1 MKIWLC
7 WSEIWIY
14 HITVWKRKDNN
25 ELFRKK
31 EHRTQ
36 QYVIDENHWMPS
48 VPWKGK
54 DKIARKRWKNIIVW
68 ADFLSKFKK
77 KKKKKKKKNTGQD
90 VSHYVQN
97 KLLTDIVL
105 KDTMKSSMKSMKSS
119 KNSFHVITADEYID
133 V

>member
-54 DKIARKRWKNIIVW
+54 DKIARK
-68 ADFLSKFKK
+68 
-77 KKKKKKKKNTGQD
+77 KNTGQD

>member
-1 MKIWLC
+1 MNYSEKRNIELNSTSLMKIIECLQYLGR
-7 WSEIWIY
+7 ERI
-14 HITVWKRKDNN
+14 KLREKDEKTLQFGQIFCLN
-25 ELFRKK
+25 
-31 EHRTQ
+31 
-36 QYVIDENHWMPS
+36 S
-48 VPWKGK
+48 
-54 DKIARKRWKNIIVW
+54 
-68 ADFLSKFKK
+68 
-77 KKKKKKKKNTGQD
+77 KKKKKKKNTGQD

>member
-1 MKIWLC
+1 M
-7 WSEIWIY
+7 
-14 HITVWKRKDNN
+14 
-25 ELFRKK
+25 RKK

-68 ADFLSKFKK
+68 ADFLSKL
-77 KKKKKKKKNTGQD
+77 KKKKKKNTGQD